1 MRHMIKKHSSE
12 EKVQKAAKLPQEK
25 LRDKAFSRL
34 RCKGIIEFNKKQA
47 ELEKPSYQS
56 EKSTKKNSPLTRCSH
71 CDKVLL
77 TSNFSRHHSQC
88 SLSTNN
94 PVESIPLNLLKVPSD
109 VKVTPKFQ
117 KNILRNFRN
126 DEIGNVCR
134 TDKNIIFLGTEKER
148 RMQRPWT
155 LQNSATRY
163 ATFSILLQTFQR
175 SRWG

>member
-1 MRHMIKKHSSE
+1 MIKKHSSE
-12 EKVQKAAKLPQEK
+12 EKVQNAATLPKGK

-56 EKSTKKNSPLTRCSH
+56 EKRTKKNSPLTRCSH